1 MGRRGQLDMSS
12 TNRTLVKA
20 AGFLMA
26 AQLISRLLGFLR
38 ETLIAGFYGQGS
50 TTDAYNAAFILPDL
64 LYWLLVGGVLSAAFI
79 PVFSEYIAKEKV
91 DEGWKVVSSVVN
103 LIFLTLGL
111 LIFIGLLFTPQ
122 FLRLMV
128 PGFEKIGNIHL
139 TVNLTRILLIQP
151 LFMAISGLI
160 MGVLNSYKIF
170 WPSALGTVL
179 YNACIIFFGTILA
192 NPAKPESISGFAVG
206 VVVGAVASFAVQ
218 IPSLRKVGVRYYPII
233 DWHNPGV
240 RRIGALALPIIIS
253 YSLNQIQVVV
263 NNNFGSTLPP
273 GSITAV
279 WYSYRLFQ
287 LPVGI
292 FALAIAVATF
302 PTMTEQA
309 ALKQWDKLR
318 QTISG
323 AIRMVVFITVPI
335 SVGMIVLRYPLI
347 RVLFQHGQFS
357 ANDTFTTA
365 IPLFYFAIGISSQ
378 SVIQI
383 LPRAFY
389 ALQDTWTPVI
399 LGIIAMVVNVIAMVL
414 LIGPLAHGGL
424 AFATSIAAVVN
435 MVLLFYMLRRRLGQM
450 DGWAMFWTSVKS
462 LIASLFMAGVIWVW
476 SEWLTP
482 LIGIRTLGS
491 LVVLITGTVI
501 GALAFAGMAKI
512 LRMGEFEQA
521 MGLVYRKIGTR

>member
-1 MGRRGQLDMSS
+1 MSS
-12 TNRTLVKA
+12 TNRTLMKA
-20 AGFLMA
+20 AGFLMV
-26 AQLISRLLGFLR
+26 AQLASRVLGFLR
-38 ETLIAGFYGQGS
+38 ESLMAGFFGQGA
-50 TTDAYNAAFILPDL
+50 TTDAYNTAFVLPDL

-79 PVFSEYIAKEKV
+79 PVLSSYIAKGNEE
-91 DEGWKVVSSVVN
+91 EGWRVVSSVAN

-111 LIFIGLLFTPQ
+111 LILMGLFFTPQ
-122 FLRLMV
+122 FLRIMV
-128 PGFEKIGNIHL
+128 PGFVGTGNMGL
-139 TVNLTRILLIQP
+139 ATNLTRILLIQP
-151 LFMAISGLI
+151 LFMALSGLT

-179 YNACIIFFGTILA
+179 YNACIIFFGTVLADPA
-192 NPAKPESISGFAVG
+192 NPNSIAGFAVG
-206 VVVGAVASFAVQ
+206 VVVGAFVSFAVQ
-218 IPSLRKVGVRYYPII
+218 IPALRKVGVRYYPVI
-233 DWHNPGV
+233 DWHDPGV
-240 RRIGALALPIIIS
+240 RRIAALAVPIIIS
-253 YSLNQIQVVV
+253 YSLNQIQVMV
-263 NNNFGSTLPP
+263 NNNFGSSLSP

-318 QTISG
+318 QTISQ
-323 AIRMVVFITVPI
+323 AVRMVIFITVPI
-335 SVGMIVLRYPLI
+335 SSGMIVLRYPLI
-347 RVLFQHGQFS
+347 RVLFQHGHFTAQ
-357 ANDTFTTA
+357 DTLTTA

-399 LGIIAMVVNVIAMVL
+399 LGIIAMAVNIMAMVL

-424 AFATSIAAVVN
+424 AFATTIAAFVN
-435 MVLLFYMLRRRLGQM
+435 MILLFCVLRRRLGQM

-462 LIASLFMAGVIWVW
+462 LVASLFMAVVIWVW
-476 SEWLTP
+476 SEFLTP
-482 LIGIRTLGS
+482 LIGIRTIAS
-491 LVVLITGTVI
+491 LIVLLTGTVI
-501 GALAFAGMAKI
+501 GALVFAGMAKI
-512 LRMGEFEQA
+512 LRMEEFRQT
-521 MGLVYRKIGTR
+521 MGLLHRKIGKR